1 MMKITRKQKLE
12 QIDKISDILKQ
23 YKGLTKFNEKVF
35 NSLVDKIIIGEKL
48 ESGEEDF
55 YNIKFILKTGELI
68 NENLPNG
75 KLNIGT
81 NFGKYGFTIT
91 KQKLEEKEDN
101 VSVYVLQRHPYVYS
115 SNFFFVTH
123 K

>member
-23 YKGLTKFNEKVF
+23 YKG
-35 NSLVDKIIIGEKL
+35 
-48 ESGEEDF
+48 
-55 YNIKFILKTGELI
+55 LKTGELI

-115 SNFFFVTH
+115 SNFFFFTH